1 MNPPAPGWG
10 ERGAM
15 IAGIVSGV
23 ATACILAVATPL
35 WPPAAILIGM
45 VAGGLAAA
53 YRSKR

>member
-1 MNPPAPGWG
+1 
-10 ERGAM
+10 M

-23 ATACILAVATPL
+23 ATACILAVAMPL